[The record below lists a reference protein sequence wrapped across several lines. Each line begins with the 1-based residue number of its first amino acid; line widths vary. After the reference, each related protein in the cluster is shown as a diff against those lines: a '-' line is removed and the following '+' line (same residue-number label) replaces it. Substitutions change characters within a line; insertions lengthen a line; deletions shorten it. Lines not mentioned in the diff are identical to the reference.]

1 MAIWHVMGRP
11 INFDSID
18 SARHE
23 DPRWDHWCIWH
34 DFIVIL
40 ICYRSVRLVRILV
53 IHLDIFAIA
62 TSPPVCYCPIVMV
75 VGLVVSSN
83 PYFSSLLSNAT

>member
-1 MAIWHVMGRP
+1 MAIWHVVGRP

-40 ICYRSVRLVRILV
+40 ICYRSIRLVRILV
-53 IHLDIFAIA
+53 IHLDIFAICNLA
-62 TSPPVCYCPIVMV
+62 AR
-75 VGLVVSSN
+75 
-83 PYFSSLLSNAT
+83 LLLFDSDGSRRSR

>member
-1 MAIWHVMGRP
+1 MAISHVVGRP

-40 ICYRSVRLVRILV
+40 VCYRSIRLVRILA
-53 IHLDIFAIA
+53 IHLDIFAICNLA
-62 TSPPVCYCPIVMV
+62 AK
-75 VGLVVSSN
+75 
-83 PYFSSLLSNAT
+83 LLLFDSDGSRLSR